1 MRLGFQLLLAFA
13 LLTSASGSLGRASTA
28 GFGASSGMDAQDAS
42 LPVSVDRIR
51 SALSDLREK
60 PLIDPNRRPPDFKV
74 TVEEGLAIEKYL
86 KFDDPKL
93 PPPPPGGIYA
103 YELQRQF
110 NNPVD
115 NPLTQPYAAFSGGE
129 FATLAIEGVI
139 GYLLGSKIAGAI
151 SNAERAKAE
160 AQARTEVA
168 RAIAAYCAARPPLS
182 NPPEICQ
189 ALAVS
194 PAK

>member
-1 MRLGFQLLLAFA
+1 MRLGFQLLLAIVFMT
-13 LLTSASGSLGRASTA
+13 LMSGLREEASTA
-28 GFGASSGMDAQDAS
+28 GFAASSGTDAQAGS

-51 SALSDLREK
+51 SALSELRER
-60 PLIDPNRRPPDFKV
+60 PLVDPNRRPEFKV

-86 KFDDPKL
+86 KFEDPKV
-93 PPPPPGGIYA
+93 PPPPPGGVYA

-115 NPLTQPYAAFSGGE
+115 NPLTQPYAAFSGGQ
-129 FATLAIEGVI
+129 FATLAIEGVV
-139 GYLLGSKIAGAI
+139 GYLLGTRIAGAI
-151 SNAERAKAE
+151 SNAERARAE
-160 AQARTEVA
+160 SEARTEVA
-168 RAIAAYCAARPPLS
+168 RAIAAYCAARPPQS
-182 NPPEICQ
+182 SPSEICQ